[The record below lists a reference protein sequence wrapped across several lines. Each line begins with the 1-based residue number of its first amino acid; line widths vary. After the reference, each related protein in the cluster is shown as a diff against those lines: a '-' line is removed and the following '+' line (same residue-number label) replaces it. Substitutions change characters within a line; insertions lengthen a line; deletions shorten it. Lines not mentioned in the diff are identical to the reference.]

1 MSLGVKKRIKE
12 GESEKQP
19 TRYFS
24 SKQEKNIAEAVK
36 GKRTP
41 NSGASSI
48 KGDVLTNGGSYD
60 SSFLLEA
67 KTKITNSESITIKR
81 EWFEKNRYEASEM
94 GKAHTALVI
103 NFGPDEPYNENHYI
117 IDEYLFKTLLEYLEQ
132 KNS

>member
-24 SKQEKNIAEAVK
+24 SKQEKNIAETVK

-67 KTKITNSESITIKR
+67 KTKTTNSESITIKR

-94 GKAHTALVI
+94 GKAHSALVI

-117 IDEYLFKTLLEYLEQ
+117 INEQLFQILLNYLE
-132 KNS
+132 NE